1 MFLVYAKVIDEQ
13 VDEFYL
19 GELFEG
25 ESSESGSED
34 EGEQDSDASGPTLGY
49 PKGGPGGCMLSSAG
63 GDLFTDSASTVT
75 DHFSAN
81 ECKGYIADDEGTDTG
96 KDVSELGNQGR
107 SEYLQEESFDEMQL
121 EDFNTNKRICD
132 ATFIMNSFKANPS
145 STSRKL
151 FQVYKKPVSIAQP
164 LSSAGA
170 KLPSDTSFSEEDE
183 LDSDN
188 SNGDCNLAQAALLSR
203 DRIALALSMVSE
215 EEPENFS
222 QGTSSKNALSQGT
235 SLRGGSMERASS
247 QGPLSRAIPLKGTSS
262 RSMSLKSTFSKK
274 FSITPIFQAGRKS
287 KVIFQNS
294 KHSEPTFDNAV
305 ASCSTMLGGEESCY
319 QASEVNFDEKTNDDA
334 AMSCKLNG
342 VLEHKRSMILASS
355 ECYQLCSSVEKSRSI
370 PRRRSL
376 KIIPPCTDQKLKS
389 SVKLEGVYFK
399 DSFHGSSSPN
409 SRSKSSQILRVS
421 DKDTVAVSPCSLL
434 EESRTSQEHQ
444 KRSHLVVTSSERG
457 GYTLGDNAKMTGK
470 PSCVELCDQGKLI
483 EVVGLIPS
491 PSNKQHMC
499 GDRTVSPHCKEDV
512 KCRYRTAGSLNDL
525 VSSPRKTSKRLPV
538 SASGLCSNNSTSG
551 SQVGKRIAK
560 KSIQMNEQDS
570 VPSKQA
576 KRGSSMSTKERKR
589 DSLQLKRS
597 SGPVRLQET
606 WKAIIMDWDGYRTEL
621 LSPIRR
627 NVPASCQSTP
637 EAVLSPCKGKGACD
651 KAFCFHCW

>member
-1 MFLVYAKVIDEQ
+1 MV
-13 VDEFYL
+13 
-19 GELFEG
+19 
-25 ESSESGSED
+25 SSEG
-34 EGEQDSDASGPTLGY
+34 GEF
-49 PKGGPGGCMLSSAG
+49 
-63 GDLFTDSASTVT
+63 FTDSASTVT
-75 DHFSAN
+75 DLFSAN

-96 KDVSELGNQGR
+96 KDVSKLGSQGR
-107 SEYLQEESFDEMQL
+107 LEYLQEESSDEMQC
-121 EDFNTNKRICD
+121 EDFNSNRRICD
-132 ATFIMNSFKANPS
+132 ATFIMDSFKANLS

-151 FQVYKKPVSIAQP
+151 SQVYKKPVSIVQP
-164 LSSAGA
+164 RSSAGS

-222 QGTSSKNALSQGT
+222 QGTSSKIALSQGT
-235 SLRGGSMERASS
+235 SSRGDSIEHTSS
-247 QGPLSRAIPLKGTSS
+247 QGPFSRAIPLKGISS
-262 RSMSLKSTFSKK
+262 RSMSLKSTFSEN

-287 KVIFQNS
+287 KVIFQDS
-294 KHSEPTFDNAV
+294 KHSKPTFDNAV
-305 ASCSTMLGGEESCY
+305 ASCSTILGGEESHY
-319 QASEVNFDEKTNDDA
+319 QASDVNFDEKTNDAA

-342 VLEHKRSMILASS
+342 VLEHKRSMVLASS
-355 ECYQLCSSVEKSRSI
+355 ERYQLCSGVEKSRSI
-370 PRRRSL
+370 PRRRYL
-376 KIIPPCTDQKLKS
+376 KIIPPCTNQKLKS
-389 SVKLEGVYFK
+389 SVKLESVYFK
-399 DSFHGSSSPN
+399 DSFHGSSFPN

-444 KRSHLVVTSSERG
+444 KRSHLVVTNSEKG
-457 GYTLGDNAKMTGK
+457 GCTLGDNAKTTSN
-470 PSCVELCDQGKLI
+470 PSCVELCDQGKLF
-483 EVVGLIPS
+483 EVMGLIRS

-499 GDRTVSPHCKEDV
+499 GVRAVSPHCKEDV
-512 KCRYRTAGSLNDL
+512 KCRYRTPESLNDL

-538 SASGLCSNNSTSG
+538 LASGLCSNNSTSG

-560 KSIQMNEQDS
+560 KSIQMNEQDCL
-570 VPSKQA
+570 PSKQA
-576 KRGSSMSTKERKR
+576 KRGSPMSTKGRKR

-606 WKAIIMDWDGYRTEL
+606 WKAIIMERDGYGTEL

-627 NVPASCQSTP
+627 NVPASCESTP